1 MVYRF
6 GTNTLIADYDGT
18 SSPVTLNAGSISGIS
33 LSPYLSDSCI
43 NDLYS
48 GVTTFFSTSFSTT
61 HEVPVGGIIDIVFS
75 GGNPTGNFFSG
86 AGNDDC
92 LVSSHQNSDITCSI
106 DTNTVTITVAN
117 NAVAATSWSI
127 VTRNVLTSTEL
138 AISSITSKTGSTII
152 DLNDNTGTAFALTS
166 ETSQTIETFE
176 VQSNDGT
183 LNNNPNTAGGGNI
196 MFYVTDPGSSTDDL
210 LSGTVARFYI
220 PFLVQSSQSNKDLL
234 IPVSGTDFHLN
245 IADSV
250 SDGGATDA
258 VFSSSYNSGSK
269 SL

>member
-18 SSPVTLNAGSISGIS
+18 NTPVTITAGSISGIS
-33 LSPYLSDSCI
+33 LSPYLTNSCTS
-43 NDLYS
+43 DLYS

-61 HEVPVGGIIDIVFS
+61 HEVPIGGTIEIVFS

-92 LVSSHQNSDITCSI
+92 LISSHQNSDITCSI
-106 DTNTVTITVAN
+106 DTTTATITVAN

-127 VTRNVLTSTEL
+127 VTRNVLISTEL
-138 AISSITSKTGSTII
+138 AISSITSKIGSTII

-166 ETSQTIETFE
+166 ETSQTIGTFE
-176 VQSNDGT
+176 VQSNDGEF
-183 LNNNPNTAGGGNI
+183 NSNPNTAGGGNI
-196 MFYVTDPGSSTDDL
+196 MFYLTDPGSSTDDL
-210 LSGTVARFYI
+210 ESGTVANFYI
-220 PFLVQSSQSNKDLL
+220 PFLVQSSQANKDLL

-245 IADSV
+245 IADTV
-250 SDGGATDA
+250 TDGGATDA
-258 VFSSSYNSGSK
+258 VFSTPYSSGSK

>member
-1 MVYRF
+1 M
-6 GTNTLIADYDGT
+6 IADYDGT

-33 LSPYLSDSCI
+33 LSPYLTDSCTS
-43 NDLYS
+43 DLYS

-106 DTNTVTITVAN
+106 DANTVTITVAN

-166 ETSQTIETFE
+166 ENSQTIATFE
-176 VQSNDGT
+176 VESNDGEF
-183 LNNNPNTAGGGNI
+183 NSNPNTAGGGNI
-196 MFYVTDPGSSTDDL
+196 MFYVTDPGSSTDNL
-210 LSGTVARFYI
+210 LSGTVASFYI

-245 IADSV
+245 IANSV